1 MKRSLLIPLLV
12 IGMLSAGL
20 LVGGENPT
28 EPSGSAPAPETQPAA
43 DVAGGEA
50 PAPAPPEEPR
60 QEAETPAPTVG
71 AAGLTVYKDPVTGR
85 LMPVPPAELRKLL
98 TEDVRRAASMSHE
111 GLVETAAPG
120 GGVMIDLQGR
130 FQNVMW
136 ATTGPDGVVT
146 ADCDQG
152 DLAAEPS
159 DPPQGRKE

>member
-1 MKRSLLIPLLV
+1 MKRILLIPLLV

-20 LVGGENPT
+20 LASGESPAEPGG
-28 EPSGSAPAPETQPAA
+28 GS
-43 DVAGGEA
+43 
-50 PAPAPPEEPR
+50 PAPAPPENPPR
-60 QEAETPAPTVG
+60 EADTPVPAAAPAVG

-85 LMPVPPAELRKLL
+85 LMPVPPAELQKLL